1 VPTTKPEVFAS
12 LGLAFPPDADVTP
25 PEDALSA
32 LLLASVAALAA
43 ALLASIWVMLKN
55 GETRVALLT
64 GVFALLGVQ
73 QGVALWR
80 AGDAPLGFDLAT
92 GAAAAGLAAG
102 LLGLAAMVALARILA
117 ELDRAEM
124 LHWESMEGVR
134 GLTDLASRTEVALE
148 QRLPLLLELG
158 CERLGL
164 EIGLVSR
171 VRGERYEVID
181 IHAPESYPIAAGSV
195 FTLDETPCRAALAS
209 ERPVAVMRAAEAGR
223 GRSARSAFGFE
234 AYLGA
239 AIRVRGEAWGTLV
252 FASLEPRDERFTATH
267 KDLTLLMAQWLGSE
281 LERQELATKARR
293 TGSREGQAQAPRTRP
308 AEPKPAAAELRVDAF
323 LGRLERRIRAAVPEG
338 VTVEIECAEDLEP
351 ARPLR
356 IPLDAVVLSLVRRAA
371 AGLPPGGTLRLSA
384 AHHDPQREESGAM
397 AAVAPDRYVTLSI
410 SESGGGLEAD
420 ALSRVFE
427 AEQGPVAPNLL
438 GGSEGN
444 LPLASVYRLVQRA
457 GGDLSVELEPGRGST
472 FTLFLPRGPEAPAEP
487 APARTAVP
495 AAAPPAGH

>member
-1 VPTTKPEVFAS
+1 V
-12 LGLAFPPDADVTP
+12 
-25 PEDALSA
+25 
-32 LLLASVAALAA
+32 
-43 ALLASIWVMLKN
+43 ILKS

-64 GVFALLGVQ
+64 GLFLLLGVQ

-102 LLGLAAMVALARILA
+102 LLGLVAMAAIARILA

-164 EIGLVSR
+164 DIGLVSR
-171 VRGERYEVID
+171 VRGERYEVAW
-181 IHAPESYPIAAGSV
+181 IHAPETYPIAAGSV
-195 FTLDETPCRAALAS
+195 FALDETPCRAALAS
-209 ERPVAVMRAAEAGR
+209 ERPVAVLRASDTGR
-223 GRSARSAFGFE
+223 AGRSARSAFGFE

-239 AIRVRGEAWGTLV
+239 AIRVRGEPWGTLV
-252 FASLEPRDERFTATH
+252 FASLEPREERFTATH

-281 LERQELATKARR
+281 LERQELAAKARR
-293 TGSREGQAQAPRTRP
+293 PGSREGQAPASRPRP
-308 AEPKPAAAELRVDAF
+308 AEPRPAATELRVDAF
-323 LGRLERRIRAAVPEG
+323 LSRLERRIRAAVPEG
-338 VTVEIECAEDLEP
+338 VAVEIGCAEDLEP

-371 AGLPPGGTLRLSA
+371 AGLPPGGTLRIAA
-384 AHHDPQREESGAM
+384 AHHDPGRDESGAM

-427 AEQGPVAPNLL
+427 AEQRPAAPNLL

-472 FTLFLPRGPEAPAEP
+472 FTLFLPRGPEAPEP
-487 APARTAVP
+487 ASPRAAVP

>member
-1 VPTTKPEVFAS
+1 
-12 LGLAFPPDADVTP
+12 LAT
-25 PEDALSA
+25 
-32 LLLASVAALAA
+32 
-43 ALLASIWVMLKN
+43 ALLASIWVIVKS
-55 GETRVALLT
+55 GETRVGLLT
-64 GVFALLGVQ
+64 GLLLLLGVQ
-73 QGVALWR
+73 QGSELWR

-102 LLGLAAMVALARILA
+102 LLGLVAVVGIARILS

-134 GLTDLASRTEVALE
+134 GLTDLASRAEVPLE
-148 QRLPLLLELG
+148 QRLPLLLEMG

-164 EIGLVSR
+164 DIGLVSR
-171 VRGERYEVID
+171 VRGERYEVAW
-181 IHAPESYPIAAGSV
+181 IHAPETYPIAAGSV
-195 FTLDETPCRAALAS
+195 FTLDETPCRDALAA
-209 ERPVAVMRAAEAGR
+209 ERPVAVTRVAESRRAGGAG
-223 GRSARSAFGFE
+223 RSAFGFE

-239 AIRVRGEAWGTLV
+239 AIRVGGEPWGTLV
-252 FASLEPRDERFTATH
+252 FANLERRDERFTATH

-281 LERQELATKARR
+281 LERRELAAKARR
-293 TGSREGQAQAPRTRP
+293 SGSRERPRP
-308 AEPKPAAAELRVDAF
+308 AESRPAAAELRVDAF

-338 VTVEIECAEDLEP
+338 VAVEIECAASLEP

-371 AGLPPGGTLRLSA
+371 AGLPTGGTLRITA
-384 AHHDPQREESGAM
+384 AHHDPGRDESGAM

-427 AEQGPVAPNLL
+427 AEQLPAAPNLL

-457 GGDLSVELEPGRGST
+457 GGDLSVAVEPGRGST

-487 APARTAVP
+487 APAVGAAP